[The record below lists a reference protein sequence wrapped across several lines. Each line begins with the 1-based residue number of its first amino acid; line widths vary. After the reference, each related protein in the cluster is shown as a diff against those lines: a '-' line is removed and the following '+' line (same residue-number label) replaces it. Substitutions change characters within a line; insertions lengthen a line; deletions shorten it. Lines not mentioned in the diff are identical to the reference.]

1 VAFGTGP
8 IPTENE
14 FPCRTLVACLEQSN
28 TPDPKC
34 HLPKVNNLPD
44 CQSQFLSESP
54 CPRAFNSGPAG
65 PKRLPVTGRS
75 ASVDHQ
81 LPSAD
86 RQPPSVDRQP
96 PQSFH
101 QNARAVLPFQAT
113 AAVHARNTE
122 RLTFIPGG
130 TAQGMHRMA
139 HNWTLLTRAIHQR
152 TTQARPAAAR
162 SHKGQPGAKN
172 ENDDRSPKNLSPG
185 VGAHQMSLPLALPL
199 IPLSRQSPVRQ
210 AKRSAAL
217 FECCRQPRRMCARA
231 ARPGTS
237 VRPGHAQGSPQCKGL
252 PVAEGQSV
260 RNTHDG

>member
-81 LPSAD
+81 LPSAN

-101 QNARAVLPFQAT
+101 QNARALLPFQAT

-130 TAQGMHRMA
+130 TASGNAPHGPQLDAVDQSHSPA
-139 HNWTLLTRAIHQR
+139 HNTSASRSCTEPQGAAFREQKMKM
-152 TTQARPAAAR
+152 TT
-162 SHKGQPGAKN
+162 GA
-172 ENDDRSPKNLSPG
+172 PK
-185 VGAHQMSLPLALPL
+185 
-199 IPLSRQSPVRQ
+199 
-210 AKRSAAL
+210 
-217 FECCRQPRRMCARA
+217 
-231 ARPGTS
+231 T
-237 VRPGHAQGSPQCKGL
+237 
-252 PVAEGQSV
+252 
-260 RNTHDG
+260 